1 MTTDDLLCR
10 ALKYAA
16 GTHKL
21 SDVYTGIAAG
31 QFQLWRGQSSVIVTE
46 ITEYPRRRGCR
57 IFLAAGDMDELVN
70 RMEPD
75 VVEWAK
81 GQDCDHMEIIGRRG
95 WRRVLNDYREPAAI
109 LTKEI

>member
-1 MTTDDLLCR
+1 
-10 ALKYAA
+10 
-16 GTHKL
+16 
-21 SDVYTGIAAG
+21 
-31 QFQLWRGQSSVIVTE
+31 
-46 ITEYPRRRGCR
+46 
-57 IFLAAGDMDELVN
+57 MDELVN